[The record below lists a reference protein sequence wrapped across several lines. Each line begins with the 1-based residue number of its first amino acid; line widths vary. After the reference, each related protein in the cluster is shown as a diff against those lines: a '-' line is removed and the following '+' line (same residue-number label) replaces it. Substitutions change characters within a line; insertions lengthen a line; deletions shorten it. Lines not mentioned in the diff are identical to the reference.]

1 MKLTKAELEK
11 ENTEFKKLHQK
22 LLKSNQDSMERRY
35 KLSTANSN
43 LLSENISLK
52 NQISDLQKDLNEVN
66 TLLIQYRTDNGK
78 KVYEIEQLKKKF
90 TDFKQPVTTNP
101 KTNYKPTL
109 LEQIKNWF

>member
-1 MKLTKAELEK
+1 MKKTKAELEK
-11 ENTEFKKLHQK
+11 ENSELQNKFYLLHR
-22 LLKSNQDSMERRY
+22 E
-35 KLSTANSN
+35 
-43 LLSENISLK
+43 
-52 NQISDLQKDLNEVN
+52 LNEVN

-90 TDFKQPVTTNP
+90 TDFKHPVTTKP